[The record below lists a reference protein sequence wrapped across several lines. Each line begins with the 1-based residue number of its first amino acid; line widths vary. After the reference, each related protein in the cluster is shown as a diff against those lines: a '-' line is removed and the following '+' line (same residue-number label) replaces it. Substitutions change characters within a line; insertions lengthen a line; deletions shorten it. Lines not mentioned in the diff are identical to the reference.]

1 MLWFDEIYGLLWT
14 LSREINFRATM
25 VTISNLSATKSTQ
38 TNTAFSLSR
47 KTLFGNLLD
56 KT

>member
-47 KTLFGNLLD
+47 KTLLGIY
-56 KT
+56 